1 MNLTD
6 LGTIKTLCAKYGFS
20 FSKGLG
26 QNFLIDAFVP
36 QEIAE
41 MSSASGIG
49 VIEIGAGM
57 GTLTVELANIAKK
70 VVTIEIDKS
79 LIPVLN
85 ETLSEYDNIK
95 VVNADVL
102 QTDLHKLIEEEFSG
116 MEVVVCANLPYYIT
130 SPIVMYLLEQKLPI
144 KSITVMV
151 QKEVAKRLCGTP
163 TSGDYGAISLSVAY
177 YAKGSI
183 LFDVAPSSF
192 YPAPKVVSSVIQLD
206 ILEKPPVNVDE
217 DFFFKFIK
225 TAFLQRRKTLANAIS
240 NGFAGSISKTSV
252 YDALLKIGKPQDARG
267 ETLTLKDFEQLISYL
282 K

>member
-252 YDALLKIGKPQDARG
+252 CDALLKIGKPQDARG
-267 ETLTLKDFEQLISYL
+267 ETLTLKDFEQL
-282 K
+282 